1 MLVFKDLIGTA
12 INLAGHAVIF
22 DCHFIHLRKHHIDLV
37 NFPYLL
43 DLDSVVKGDL
53 ETYAG
58 RYHAPNVFAR
68 KLVSPLRAEDLS
80 KEHHVLKALIFC

>member
-1 MLVFKDLIGTA
+1 MLVFKNLIGTA

-22 DCHFIHLRKHHIDLV
+22 DCHFIHLRKHDIDVV

-53 ETYAG
+53 
-58 RYHAPNVFAR
+58 
-68 KLVSPLRAEDLS
+68 
-80 KEHHVLKALIFC
+80 

>member
-22 DCHFIHLRKHHIDLV
+22 DCHFIHLRKHDIDII

-43 DLDSVVKGDL
+43 DLDSVVPGDL
-53 ETYAG
+53 QAYAG

-68 KLVSPLRAEDLS
+68 KLVLALRAEDLS
-80 KEHHVLKALIFC
+80 KEHHVLKALFFR